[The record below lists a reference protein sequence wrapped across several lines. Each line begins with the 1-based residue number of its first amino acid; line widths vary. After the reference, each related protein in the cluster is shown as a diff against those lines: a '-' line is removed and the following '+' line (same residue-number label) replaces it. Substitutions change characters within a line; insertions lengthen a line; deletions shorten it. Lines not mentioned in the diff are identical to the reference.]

1 MHLLKARLNRASY
14 WVIVGVAILAT
25 LVSALVFMRPLPAA
39 LVVMLIAAIPRLHDL
54 GRTGWWAGGVFLALM
69 ALFFGGQYVLPR
81 QALQN
86 ALGVAVLVLPG
97 LLVCLGAL
105 PGQKA
110 ENAFG
115 SPPPKG
121 LSFKPPPPPAPQT
134 EA

>member
-14 WVIVGVAILAT
+14 WVIVGVAIVAMV
-25 LVSALVFMRPLPAA
+25 VSALAFRRPLPAA

-54 GRTGWWAGGVFLALM
+54 GRTGWWAGGVFIALM
-69 ALFFGGQYVLPR
+69 ALFFGGQYVLPPH
-81 QALQN
+81 ALQN

-110 ENAFG
+110 DNAFG
-115 SPPPKG
+115 AAPPRG
-121 LSFKPPPPPAPQT
+121 LSFKPAPPT

>member
-14 WVIVGVAILAT
+14 WVIVGVAIAAM
-25 LVSALVFMRPLPAA
+25 LVASLVFRRQLPSA

-54 GRTGWWAGGVFLALM
+54 GRSGWWAGGVFIAVM
-69 ALFFGGQYVLPR
+69 ALIFGGQYVLAP

-86 ALGVAVLVLPG
+86 ALGVVVLVLPG
-97 LLVCLGAL
+97 LLIGLGAL

-110 ENAFG
+110 DNAFG
-115 SPPPKG
+115 PPPPKG
-121 LSFKPPPPPAPQT
+121 LSFKPVVSTAPQT